1 MFILRGVI
9 KDDKNETFVRKDGNT
24 GVKRSLF
31 IEPTGSIYPVTV
43 NVPMDKDYGQI
54 GNQIE
59 IEINVFP
66 FCFVNK
72 QRQRAYLSIYVP
84 DNQDNKK

>member
-1 MFILRGVI
+1 MFILKGTI
-9 KDDKNETFVRKDGNT
+9 KDDKTETFVRKDGTN

-54 GNQIE
+54 GKKIE
-59 IEINVFP
+59 IEVNVFP

-84 DNQDNKK
+84 ENEDSKK

>member
-1 MFILRGVI
+1 MFILKGII
-9 KDDKNETFVRKDGNT
+9 KDDKNEKFVRKDGT
-24 GVKRSLF
+24 SGVKRSLF

-54 GNQIE
+54 GSSIE
-59 IEINVFP
+59 LEVNVFP

-72 QRQRAYLSIYVP
+72 QRQRAYLSVYVP
-84 DNQDNKK
+84 EETDKK